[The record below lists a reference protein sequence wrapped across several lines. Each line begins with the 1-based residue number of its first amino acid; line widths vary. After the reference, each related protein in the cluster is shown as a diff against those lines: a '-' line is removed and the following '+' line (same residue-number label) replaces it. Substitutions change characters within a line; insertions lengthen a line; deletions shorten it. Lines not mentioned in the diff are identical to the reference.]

1 MTTPTLDLETTVTH
15 DHPVTQKSAAIQID
29 RDEFDESVVRLAFSG
44 QWGTTYVTLTA
55 TEAHTVASALEQTA
69 TDAADAEAT
78 DE

>member
-1 MTTPTLDLETTVTH
+1 MTTPTLDLETTVTR
-15 DHPVTQKSAAIQID
+15 DHPVTQTPAAIQID

-55 TEAHTVASALEQTA
+55 TEARTIASALEKTA
-69 TDAADAEAT
+69 TDAANAEAT

>member
-1 MTTPTLDLETTVTH
+1 MTTPTLDLETTVTR
-15 DHPVTQKSAAIQID
+15 DQPVTQTPAAIQID

-44 QWGTTYVTLTA
+44 QWGTMYVNLTA

-69 TDAADAEAT
+69 TDAANAEAT